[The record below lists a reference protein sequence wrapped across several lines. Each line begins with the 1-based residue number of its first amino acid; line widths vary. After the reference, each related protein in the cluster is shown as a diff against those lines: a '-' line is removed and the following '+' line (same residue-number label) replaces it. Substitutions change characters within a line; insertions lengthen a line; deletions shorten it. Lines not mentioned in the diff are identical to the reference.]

1 MVATCTVR
9 SILQQ
14 VSQQCITVSYGIALS
29 LCLLFIP
36 FSAEKEIDLC
46 LCKVSLNTRML
57 FEPLMVQARRYQ

>member
-29 LCLLFIP
+29 LCPLFIP
-36 FSAEKEIDLC
+36 FSAEKEIELC

-57 FEPLMVQARRYQ
+57 FEPLMVQAKRYQ

>member
-14 VSQQCITVSYGIALS
+14 VSQCITVSYGIALS
-29 LCLLFIP
+29 LCPLFIP

-57 FEPLMVQARRYQ
+57 FEPLMVQAKRYQ